1 MMSFRSITSRGGR
14 RPALPALLCA
24 FALGFGNAAAH
35 ASGNDARSP
44 VAAEPQASGIVQD
57 YLASWN
63 AHDRKGMARLYAPD
77 ITYFNT
83 SRPGV
88 TLRGA
93 PAVIDVFDQ
102 LTRFMPDIH
111 WRLVSAPVAGPEG
124 VAFEWR
130 VSGTVAAPPGAS
142 EAATPRAIDVRGATV
157 LKVEGGRI
165 VYLADYYNG
174 LTMYEQMGQ
183 APDVK
188 PLR

>member
-1 MMSFRSITSRGGR
+1 T
-14 RPALPALLCA
+14 C
-24 FALGFGNAAAH
+24 
-35 ASGNDARSP
+35 
-44 VAAEPQASGIVQD
+44 
-57 YLASWN
+57 
-63 AHDRKGMARLYAPD
+63 
-77 ITYFNT
+77 FNT
-83 SRPGV
+83 SRRGV

-102 LTRFMPDIH
+102 LNRFMPDIH
-111 WRLVSAPVAGPEG
+111 WRLVSAPVAEAEG

>member
-1 MMSFRSITSRGGR
+1 M
-14 RPALPALLCA
+14 
-24 FALGFGNAAAH
+24 
-35 ASGNDARSP
+35 
-44 VAAEPQASGIVQD
+44 Q
-57 YLASWN
+57 
-63 AHDRKGMARLYAPD
+63 RLYSPD

-142 EAATPRAIDVRGATV
+142 AEAKPRAIDMRGATV

-165 VYLADYYNG
+165 AYVADYYNG
-174 LTMYEQMGQ
+174 LTMYEQMGR